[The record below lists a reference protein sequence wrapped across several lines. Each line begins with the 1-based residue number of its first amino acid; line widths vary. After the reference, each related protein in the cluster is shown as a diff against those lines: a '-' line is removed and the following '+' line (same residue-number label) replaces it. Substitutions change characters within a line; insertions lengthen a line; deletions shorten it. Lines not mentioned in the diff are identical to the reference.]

1 MVLFAP
7 YTIWFINVI
16 SDGDTLALQYSDTA
30 IAVAIYLGIPLAAG
44 IVTDL
49 EASDPWKKEIRHRFH
64 ARLWTSCF
72 GKSLVPSFSYRV
84 IPLTFKFSFCN
95 HAARTSLRS
104 HRSVRPS
111 SSKHSRQP
119 WTFLQSLRSL
129 NPLLRYHVDWNL
141 FLIYYLS
148 CRESRKLRGTS
159 EKGRTWGYKMAV
171 VQSFTSGSNNFELAI
186 AVAIAVYVS
195 TFD

>member
-1 MVLFAP
+1 MYCYGQHLVSLGSRRFRLLCHFSDFQLGPSNGSLRTLHDLVYQRHLGWRHSSTSIFRYCNCGCHLFGDP
-7 YTIWFINVI
+7 IGSWNCHSIWRH
-16 SDGDTLALQYSDTA
+16 L
-30 IAVAIYLGIPLAAG
+30 
-44 IVTDL
+44 
-49 EASDPWKKEIRHRFH
+49 DPWKKEIRHRFH

-129 NPLLRYHVDWNL
+129 DPLLRYHVDWNL
-141 FLIYYLS
+141 FFNLLPIVQ
-148 CRESRKLRGTS
+148 RK
-159 EKGRTWGYKMAV
+159 
-171 VQSFTSGSNNFELAI
+171 
-186 AVAIAVYVS
+186 
-195 TFD
+195 